1 MCDSTEAIDNLYEKL
16 GLTYCKDCR
25 KFGSVECY
33 YLCESNH
40 APFTA
45 EKQLEL
51 IKRISKKR
59 TFKRVH
65 VKLGYKYILRLVNVE
80 DGEPYQGLSNDSFEE
95 ALANLVLDLLRDVKR
110 YEKNKIKEI
119 LR

>member
-1 MCDSTEAIDNLYEKL
+1 MCEEIEEVEKLYEVL
-16 GLTYCKDCR
+16 GLFDCPTCMKR
-25 KFGSVECY
+25 GSVDCY
-33 YLCESNH
+33 YLCENKH

-59 TFKRVH
+59 TFKIVH
-65 VKLGYKYILRLVNVE
+65 PKIGYKYVLRLANVE
-80 DGEPYQGLSNDSFEE
+80 DGEPYQGLSDDSFEG
-95 ALANLVLDLLRDVKR
+95 ALANLVIDLLRDVKR

>member
-25 KFGSVECY
+25 KFGSVDCY

-51 IKRISKKR
+51 FKFLTRHEKTEIYCRHINGKYRI
-59 TFKRVH
+59 
-65 VKLGYKYILRLVNVE
+65 LVCTE
-80 DGEPYQGLSNDSFEE
+80 DCCADAMEDPFEE
-95 ALANLVLDLLRDVKR
+95 ALASVTSDIWDLLSEEEKEEVKG
-110 YEKNKIKEI
+110 I
-119 LR
+119 LK